1 MLRNGPGRHGHG
13 TQTERRLRSAKPK
26 RKRPVASRRAAY
38 RAAAK
43 ARKEPAHRTRPGVGE
58 ERAAVGRCP
67 DGTQAK
73 FRLRSAKPKR
83 SVRWRNKAQRTGR
96 SPGDGTARSRGCV
109 FQAGISA
116 SKGLRRRAGLCTGK
130 KAARIRYTSRARL
143 RSTSA
148 AQASGD
154 DALRRGPVRCRKS
167 RDRAGTTGAPRN
179 GGDRVGARE
188 GVGGVRNNAQEA
200 TAAQGGPV
208 RCQQSVWGGTNPTR
222 RWRGPE
228 RPKRTQPEL
237 EGWDKY
243 GWRTFF
249 RRDKRHRG
257 RRGASA
263 DRRHQPHPR
272 RTQGREAGVQA
283 PAWTG
288 RRPRIKIRMGPA
300 AGPGPGRPAV
310 TFSKVSGSV

>member
-1 MLRNGPGRHGHG
+1 MLCAGD
-13 TQTERRLRSAKPK
+13 RS
-26 RKRPVASRRAAY
+26 
-38 RAAAK
+38 AAAK
-43 ARKEPAHRTRPGVGE
+43 GRD
-58 ERAAVGRCP
+58 RA
-67 DGTQAK
+67 GTTGA
-73 FRLRSAKPKR
+73 P
-83 SVRWRNKAQRTGR
+83 RNG
-96 SPGDGTARSRGCV
+96 GDV
-109 FQAGISA
+109 FQAVIRTR
-116 SKGLRRRAGLCTGK
+116 KGLRRRARLCTGK

-179 GGDRVGARE
+179 GGDRVGERE
-188 GVGGVRNNAQEA
+188 GVGGVRNNTQEA
-200 TAAQGGPV
+200 TDAQGGPV
-208 RCQQSVWGGTNPTR
+208 RYQQSVWGGTNPTR

-243 GWRTFF
+243 GLRTFF